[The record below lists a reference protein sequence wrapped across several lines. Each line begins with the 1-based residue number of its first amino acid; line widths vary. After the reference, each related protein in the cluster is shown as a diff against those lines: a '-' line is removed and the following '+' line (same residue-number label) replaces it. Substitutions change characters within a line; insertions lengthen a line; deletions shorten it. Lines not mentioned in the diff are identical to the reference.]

1 MHGFPASLLLS
12 TRIRPDKNVDLSI
25 KWKAE
30 LDSYWYFA
38 ELWQSGISLPVY
50 CNSVN
55 REFPKKEKWNVVDTT
70 NLCTTS
76 TWLHK
81 QLHTIA
87 LGTQRL
93 PVGVKFSLLL
103 NAQVRIIHQLLFLC

>member
-1 MHGFPASLLLS
+1 MVKVSANGMDVQMHGFPASLPLS
-12 TRIRPDKNVDLSI
+12 ARIRPDKNVDPSI

-55 REFPKKEKWNVVDTT
+55 REFPKNKKMECCRHYKFMYDKYMASQATT
-70 NLCTTS
+70 YNCFRHSKVTS
-76 TWLHK
+76 RS
-81 QLHTIA
+81 QV
-87 LGTQRL
+87 L
-93 PVGVKFSLLL
+93 PS
-103 NAQVRIIHQLLFLC
+103 A